1 MPAKGYAKP
10 DDERRIYRLFISL
23 SDFELAHLDRQLP
36 GEHSRERAPYIRG
49 LILRDIPLAPVPP
62 DYHKHVDENRAHKIE
77 ILLNVFEL
85 ATIIAGTMVSVVKEN
100 APYVRSLI
108 MGTIPRLQ
116 NPAKAIDETLLVQL
130 AKIGNNLNQ
139 IARDVNSGRVVEP
152 TGFQKA
158 IDELQSLLTKV
169 ALSK

>member
-85 ATIIAGTMVSVVKEN
+85 ATIIAGTMVSVVKETMSIN
-100 APYVRSLI
+100 
-108 MGTIPRLQ
+108 GTIVLTDRSSEDL
-116 NPAKAIDETLLVQL
+116 ARCEWRLVQML
-130 AKIGNNLNQ
+130 WTAKG
-139 IARDVNSGRVVEP
+139 RSGRL
-152 TGFQKA
+152 K
-158 IDELQSLLTKV
+158 
-169 ALSK
+169 